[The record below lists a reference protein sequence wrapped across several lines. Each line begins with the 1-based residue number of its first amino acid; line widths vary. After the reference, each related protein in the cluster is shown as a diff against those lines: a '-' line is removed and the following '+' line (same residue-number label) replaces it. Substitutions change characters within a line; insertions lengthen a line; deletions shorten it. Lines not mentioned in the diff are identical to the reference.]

1 MKRSAFAL
9 LALVLAAGPV
19 VAMDHVPPGVDFF
32 ATRGDGQTFM
42 DFASNPVPAGFFCP
56 GSAPFTG
63 RVEFRGVPIVGA
75 PGKTDTIIERIDE
88 ASFNDKGVG
97 SSRIRIRAVQLESLK
112 PLVTSCGNF
121 ILRASLAERE
131 QPTTRIRI
139 RQTGEGGGFFNA
151 TLALNLRLSFHPVS
165 GKGRVRVLEDTISFN
180 RSSRFPWAVAADG
193 AEVERS
199 LTIDTNAD
207 GRPDTR
213 VTQRGSFIAGAKPGH
228 AIGEA
233 GGSLIGAPQAV
244 LTDMEQQL
252 DPDEPEPHVLPDHGH
267 YVEPICGETVFI
279 CP

>member
-1 MKRSAFAL
+1 MKRSLFSL
-9 LALVLAAGPV
+9 LALVLVAAPV
-19 VAMDHVPPGVDFF
+19 VAMDSVPPGVDLF

-63 RVEFRGVPIVGA
+63 RVEFRGVPIAGA
-75 PGKTDTIIERIDE
+75 PGKADTIIERVDE
-88 ASFNDKGVG
+88 ASFNEKGVA

-112 PLVTSCGNF
+112 PLATSCGEF
-121 ILRASLAERE
+121 ILRASLSERE

-139 RQTGEGGGFFNA
+139 KQTGEGGGFFNA

-180 RSSRFPWAVAADG
+180 RSSRFPWAVS
-193 AEVERS
+193 VEGPDAVRS
-199 LTIDTNAD
+199 LTVDTNAD

-213 VTQRGSFIAGAKPGH
+213 VTLRSSFIAGAKPGH
-228 AIGEA
+228 AIGNA

-244 LTDMEQQL
+244 GADLEQQL

-267 YVEPICGETVFI
+267 YVEPICGDTVFI